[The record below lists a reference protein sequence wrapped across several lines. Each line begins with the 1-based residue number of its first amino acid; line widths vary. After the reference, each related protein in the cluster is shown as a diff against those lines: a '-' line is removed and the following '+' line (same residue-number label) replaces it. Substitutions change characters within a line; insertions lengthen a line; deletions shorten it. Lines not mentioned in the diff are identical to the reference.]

1 MPTSQPV
8 LGSLTHDAVLW
19 TARMGAITSEAL
31 SLRHQISATQA
42 RRRLGH
48 AVADGL
54 LARSRPLTDA
64 PALYVATR
72 SGLRW
77 VGAGSLGICR
87 VTAANAAHLVACVA
101 VAAAMETRHADHLV
115 GGERELRRAEHGQ
128 GRALA
133 SARLGR
139 MPDGSPRLHR
149 PDLILWPNGGVG
161 GYPVAVEVEL
171 TVKSP
176 LRLADICRAWA
187 RCRLVAGV
195 VYCAAPEVEAP
206 LARAVARAR
215 GQGHIVVVPLATA
228 MTNRGS
234 PERTVPSAT

>member
-1 MPTSQPV
+1 MPTSHPV
-8 LGSLTHDAVLW
+8 LRSATHESVLW
-19 TARMGAITSEAL
+19 TARMGASTAEAL
-31 SLRHQISATQA
+31 SLRHQISVTQA

-48 AVADGL
+48 AVSDGL

-64 PALYVATR
+64 PALYVATP
-72 SGLRW
+72 SGLRR
-77 VGAGSLGICR
+77 VGATSLGTCR

-101 VAAAMETRHADHLV
+101 VAAAMQARHADHLV

-149 PDLILWPNGGVG
+149 PDLVLWPNTGVG
-161 GYPVAVEVEL
+161 AGPVAVEVEL
-171 TVKSP
+171 TIKSP
-176 LRLADICRAWA
+176 VRLADICRAWA

-206 LARAVARAR
+206 LARAVADVR
-215 GQGHIVVVPLATA
+215 GQDRIVVVPLAVAITA
-228 MTNRGS
+228 EGS
-234 PERTVPSAT
+234 AERTVPSAT